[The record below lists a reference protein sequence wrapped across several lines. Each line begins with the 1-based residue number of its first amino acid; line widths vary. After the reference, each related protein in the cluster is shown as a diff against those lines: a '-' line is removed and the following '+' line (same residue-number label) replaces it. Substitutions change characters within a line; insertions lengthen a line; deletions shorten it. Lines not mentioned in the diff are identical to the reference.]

1 MQKRNVKRMLQKA
14 KSKNLVFDADGNLQ
28 SYDLGSENILIALLY
43 SNDTYLFKIL
53 LQTTHTLRVPRSR
66 NNFDSIKDF
75 NELVEETAKSVMSGK
90 FTGKDLVR
98 DLQSWVSI
106 ISSDLLF
113 YIKFCRL
120 FHFF

>member
-53 LQTTHTLRVPRSR
+53 FQTTHRLRVLQSR
-66 NNFDSIKDF
+66 NTFDSIKDF

-98 DLQSWVSI
+98 DLQS
-106 ISSDLLF
+106 
-113 YIKFCRL
+113 
-120 FHFF
+120 